1 MSIRSS
7 LPDVSLPH
15 STNTEANTVSR
26 KFRTYDA
33 FYTPTSENEH
43 YKNLRRLVKPS
54 L

>member
-7 LPDVSLPH
+7 LPDVNIAH
-15 STNTEANTVSR
+15 SPSTETNTISR

-33 FYTPTSENEH
+33 FFTPTSENEY